1 MKSTRNFLTATL
13 LAAGAVMTAAGLW
26 TDAAAD
32 SDIPPPPPGA
42 QGWHHHRGPWHMLGK
57 LGLSDA
63 QKQQI
68 KGIMTAAR
76 PQMQSLHE
84 QMRSNSLKFRQT
96 QPSDPNYTSIVSEV
110 SQTEGSL
117 SAQAMTQRAQLRAQ
131 IFKVLTPAQ
140 QTQLAALEAQ
150 MPAHE
155 HGPPHEHGPRGAP
168 SDSPPSDE

>member
-13 LAAGAVMTAAGLW
+13 LAAGAVMTAAGLS
-26 TDAAAD
+26 TAAAAD
-32 SDIPPPPPGA
+32 SATPPPPGA

-68 KGIMTAAR
+68 KGIMAAAR
-76 PQMQSLHE
+76 PQMQTLHE
-84 QMRSNSLKFRQT
+84 QMRSNSLKLRQT
-96 QPSDPNYTSIVSEV
+96 QPSDPNYASIVSEV
-110 SQTEGSL
+110 SQAHGSL
-117 SAQAMTQRAQLRAQ
+117 SAQAMTQRAQLRAR

-150 MPAHE
+150 MQARA
-155 HGPPHEHGPRGAP
+155 HGPGGQHGAGP
-168 SDSPPSDE
+168 SDTPPSEE